1 MIYLMTR
8 FLGLLFQGKPDS
20 NKIHIDFLHKLF
32 FIVQAHL
39 FITYLLSTNYVPCT
53 VKSILLEIFIEY
65 VFTFWRVEFFTTLFS
80 YMCMG
85 NNGLT
90 RKKSRKWQP
99 IPVFLPGGFHGQRRL
114 AGYSPWDR
122 KESDT
127 TEQLTLSYLLT
138 ISRDRIK
145 YKNS

>member
-1 MIYLMTR
+1 
-8 FLGLLFQGKPDS
+8 
-20 NKIHIDFLHKLF
+20 
-32 FIVQAHL
+32 
-39 FITYLLSTNYVPCT
+39 
-53 VKSILLEIFIEY
+53 
-65 VFTFWRVEFFTTLFS
+65 
-80 YMCMG
+80 MG

-99 IPVFLPGGFHGQRRL
+99 IQVFLPGGFHGQTRP

-138 ISRDRIK
+138 IPRDRIK